1 MNSLIAQI
9 KHKSEYIE
17 DLCANAREDIG
28 IVDEALLRECL
39 SKLNDIADFLEQ
51 FNDFSEN

>member
-1 MNSLIAQI
+1 MNSLISEI
-9 KHKSEYIE
+9 KRKSEYIE
-17 DLCANAREDIG
+17 DLCANAREDAG

-51 FNDFSEN
+51 LNNFHED